1 MPFLKIVNKL
11 VHLKTFM
18 RKRRR
23 EVLKRDGLQP
33 CSVFLNMVEMM
44 KLIQKEQMKFEMYVQ
59 QNYKKL
65 HRNGK
70 DKMKTV
76 CM

>member
-1 MPFLKIVNKL
+1 MKGSFEKGWVAALFCFFKYGWNDETNSKGTDEIWNV
-11 VHLKTFM
+11 
-18 RKRRR
+18 
-23 EVLKRDGLQP
+23 
-33 CSVFLNMVEMM
+33 CSTD
-44 KLIQKEQMKFEMYVQ
+44 
-59 QNYKKL
+59 YKKL

>member
-1 MPFLKIVNKL
+1 
-11 VHLKTFM
+11 
-18 RKRRR
+18 
-23 EVLKRDGLQP
+23 
-33 CSVFLNMVEMM
+33 M